1 MSKLGEYLSI
11 KHGWAFKGEYFSE
24 SGTQSILTPG
34 NFYDAGG
41 FKYNDEKE
49 RYYSGDYPEEYL
61 CKKGDLI
68 VAMTEQ
74 AAGLLGSTAIVPKD
88 NRYLHNQRIGLI
100 TCDETQLTKMYAYY
114 LFMTKSVREQISRS
128 SSGTKV
134 KHTSPEKIYDVE
146 VTVPSIDIQ
155 QRISSLLWRIDCL
168 IANNNKI
175 NDNLQQQAKLLYDY
189 WFTQFDFPDENGKP
203 YRSAGGKMV
212 WNERLKRDIPAEW
225 KCINIRDIASI
236 TWGQCPDGKNILH
249 KSTIGEGLLD
259 YCSGAGDMKG
269 GFVVDCQAKTD
280 NSKRLAHKDDILVSV
295 AGKIGDMCVVD
306 HTISLGRAAMA
317 YTANNYAETSFIYL
331 TLQALNKKMT
341 TISSGSIQKVINN
354 DHIDEFYFPYYETIV
369 QQFGSFTMNIFNELI
384 KIAQENKK
392 LMGLRDWLL
401 PMLMNGQ
408 ATISE

>member
-146 VTVPSIDIQ
+146 VIVPSIDIQ

-175 NDNLQQQAKLLYDY
+175 NDNL
-189 WFTQFDFPDENGKP
+189 P
-203 YRSAGGKMV
+203 YHSLMV
-212 WNERLKRDIPAEW
+212 A
-225 KCINIRDIASI
+225 
-236 TWGQCPDGKNILH
+236 
-249 KSTIGEGLLD
+249 
-259 YCSGAGDMKG
+259 
-269 GFVVDCQAKTD
+269 
-280 NSKRLAHKDDILVSV
+280 
-295 AGKIGDMCVVD
+295 
-306 HTISLGRAAMA
+306 
-317 YTANNYAETSFIYL
+317 
-331 TLQALNKKMT
+331 
-341 TISSGSIQKVINN
+341 
-354 DHIDEFYFPYYETIV
+354 
-369 QQFGSFTMNIFNELI
+369 
-384 KIAQENKK
+384 
-392 LMGLRDWLL
+392 
-401 PMLMNGQ
+401 
-408 ATISE
+408 